1 MTSFFGED
9 LFAAALCQ
17 KAVLP
22 KGTNAPHAMKS
33 IELYTLRYTKDYL
46 SV

>member
-1 MTSFFGED
+1 MTSFFGD
-9 LFAAALCQ
+9 DSVGAALAKSSLAQ
-17 KAVLP
+17 EI
-22 KGTNAPHAMKS
+22 NAPHAMKS